1 MDLTKLFKP
10 KSMAVVGVS
19 KKNPLSPGR
28 IVLLK
33 NEFEMDV
40 KVYGIYPGGGEVEGV
55 ALYDRLDKLP
65 EIPDLLIVAV
75 GPDDTLGY
83 VQDCADLNIPA
94 CVIIGG
100 GFAEI
105 GGKGVKRQEKLEK
118 LAFENN
124 IAILGPNCL
133 GVYAPPIVDT
143 IFLPTERI
151 TRPPRGSVALIS
163 QSGGVLVDQFFVK
176 FSERNIGVSTAVS
189 IGNRAVVDEVMLLE
203 YFSKVDKE
211 TTNIAFYLEG
221 FKEGKAREFFKL
233 AKESEDTVITFFGG
247 KTKEGKI
254 ATQSHT
260 ASLAGNYKILKGA
273 LRQFQIINP
282 HSERE
287 LLTCL
292 KVYDVLSH
300 KKKPFGDNVIT
311 YGDVVVVSVSGG
323 HGVIASDMLNK
334 YGLNPVQLTEEEKKD
349 LKELMNPVAKEI
361 AAFNNPIDLTG
372 SVLDMDIENI
382 IRYLSD
388 IERVECIILL
398 LLPYPPNISFQIGRR
413 IANVVLSKKKP
424 LVCFVPYVSKYS
436 LIIESLELANIPVFH
451 SIKETVQA
459 VSALKHRTRID
470 NVKKG
475 NLFWEKR

>member
-176 FSERNIGVSTAVS
+176 FSE
-189 IGNRAVVDEVMLLE
+189 
-203 YFSKVDKE
+203 
-211 TTNIAFYLEG
+211 
-221 FKEGKAREFFKL
+221 
-233 AKESEDTVITFFGG
+233 
-247 KTKEGKI
+247 
-254 ATQSHT
+254 
-260 ASLAGNYKILKGA
+260 
-273 LRQFQIINP
+273 
-282 HSERE
+282 
-287 LLTCL
+287 
-292 KVYDVLSH
+292 
-300 KKKPFGDNVIT
+300 
-311 YGDVVVVSVSGG
+311 
-323 HGVIASDMLNK
+323 
-334 YGLNPVQLTEEEKKD
+334 
-349 LKELMNPVAKEI
+349 
-361 AAFNNPIDLTG
+361 
-372 SVLDMDIENI
+372 
-382 IRYLSD
+382 
-388 IERVECIILL
+388 
-398 LLPYPPNISFQIGRR
+398 
-413 IANVVLSKKKP
+413 
-424 LVCFVPYVSKYS
+424 
-436 LIIESLELANIPVFH
+436 
-451 SIKETVQA
+451 
-459 VSALKHRTRID
+459 
-470 NVKKG
+470 
-475 NLFWEKR
+475 